1 MGGCAWEGVYGR
13 VCMGECAWEGVHGK
27 VCMGGCACVGVHGRV
42 CMGGCVWES
51 VYGRVC
57 MGGCAWEG
65 VHGRVCMGGCA
76 CVGGCTCGTVYM
88 WDGVHVWEGMPVLM
102 FVLSPGHHS
111 FELHTFEKPF
121 HCDACNKLL
130 YGCYFQGYLCTGTE
144 LVCCLLLV
152 HTSPPSSP
160 PLPTCIHTD
169 TWYSM
174 QENCP

>member
-1 MGGCAWEGVYGR
+1 MGGCAWEGVYGRVCMCGCAWEGVYGR
-13 VCMGECAWEGVHGK
+13 VCMGEC
-27 VCMGGCACVGVHGRV
+27 
-42 CMGGCVWES
+42 VWES
-51 VYGRVC
+51 VHGRVC

-65 VHGRVCMGGCA
+65 VYGRVCM
-76 CVGGCTCGTVYM
+76 CGRVYM
-88 WDGVHVWEGMPVLM
+88 WDGVHVWEGVPVLM

-160 PLPTCIHTD
+160 PLPTCMHTD